1 MRIIKEKAKGL
12 TQTERRTDL
21 AVEERELLGED
32 IKGVRYSKE
41 EIEGLPIERLH
52 IGTQRAGQLLK
63 KPVGTYITVE
73 LPPLTDS
80 IRDTDSRVKALS
92 EEIRRLLPVN
102 GLVLI
107 AGLGNVE
114 ITPDALGPKAA
125 SKVLATRHIQGE
137 IARSTG
143 LDKLR
148 AVAVVNTG
156 VTGQTGIETGELL
169 QGVIKNIRPSA
180 VIAVDALASR
190 RLDRLGCTVQISDT
204 GIAPGAGVGN
214 RRIRI
219 DQDTMGVPVIAV
231 GVPTVVDALTLAFDL
246 LDISDEKEGRELSD
260 AVSPQGRSM
269 VVTPKEID
277 LLIDRA
283 AHLIS
288 LAINMA
294 LQTDID
300 TEDLLDLL

>member
-1 MRIIKEKAKGL
+1 M

-190 RLDRLGCTVQISDT
+190 RLERLGCTVQISDT

-269 VVTPKEID
+269 VVTLKEID